1 MPKAFGRRAAL
12 ATALALAAVACAT
25 LPPPAREAVR
35 ALRVMSF
42 NVRYDEPRDGAN
54 AWPRRK
60 DLVAGTIAFHRV
72 DVAGLQEVLAAQ
84 LRDLR
89 ELLPEYAAV
98 GVGRDD
104 GEEAGEFNPV
114 LFRKDRFRLLGSST
128 FWLSED
134 PDRPGTKGWDAACAR
149 VVTWARLRDLWT
161 GLTFVAFNT
170 HFDHVGGRARQESAR
185 LILSELPGIA
195 GGASFVLTG
204 DFNCTREDAA
214 YRALVAAGEGGTLL
228 RDARDL
234 AARPP
239 YGPPASFNG
248 FRAEPWTGLP
258 IDHIFVGPSAVVA
271 RIGIL
276 PATWAG
282 RFVSDHNPVLAE
294 IRLAPR

>member
-1 MPKAFGRRAAL
+1 MPKPLGRRAAL
-12 ATALALAAVACAT
+12 ATFLALAAAACAS
-25 LPPPAREAVR
+25 LPPPARDAVR

-42 NVRYDEPRDGAN
+42 NVRYDEARDGAN

-60 DLVAGTIAFHRV
+60 DMVAGTIAFHRA
-72 DVAGLQEVLAAQ
+72 DVAGLQEVLASQ
-84 LRDLR
+84 LADLR

-104 GEEAGEFNPV
+104 GREAGEFNPI

-134 PDRPGTKGWDAACAR
+134 PERPGVKGWDAACAR

-161 GLTFVAFNT
+161 GVTFVAFNT
-170 HFDHVGGRARQESAR
+170 HFDHVGERARRESAR
-185 LILSELPGIA
+185 LILSELPRIA
-195 GGASFVLTG
+195 GGAPFVLTG
-204 DFNCTREDAA
+204 DFNCTREDPAHQ
-214 YRALVAAGEGGTLL
+214 ALVSGGERGALL

-239 YGPPASFNG
+239 FGPPASFNG
-248 FRAEPWTGLP
+248 FRAEPAAGLP
-258 IDHIFVGPSAVVA
+258 IDHIFVGPSVVVA

>member
-1 MPKAFGRRAAL
+1 MPKPLGRRAAL
-12 ATALALAAVACAT
+12 ATFLALAAAACAS
-25 LPPPAREAVR
+25 LPPPARDAVR

-42 NVRYDEPRDGAN
+42 NVRYDEARDGAN

-60 DLVAGTIAFHRV
+60 DMVAGTIAFHRA
-72 DVAGLQEVLAAQ
+72 DVAGLQEVLASQ
-84 LRDLR
+84 LADLR

-104 GEEAGEFNPV
+104 GREAGEFNPI

-134 PDRPGTKGWDAACAR
+134 PERPGVKGWDAACAR

-161 GLTFVAFNT
+161 GMTFVAFNT
-170 HFDHVGGRARQESAR
+170 HFDHVGERARRESAR
-185 LILSELPGIA
+185 LILSELPRIA
-195 GGASFVLTG
+195 GGAPFVLTG
-204 DFNCTREDAA
+204 DFNCTREDPAHQ
-214 YRALVAAGEGGTLL
+214 ALVSGGERGALL

-239 YGPPASFNG
+239 FGPPASFNG
-248 FRAEPWTGLP
+248 FRAEPAAGLP
-258 IDHIFVGPSAVVA
+258 IDHIFVGPSVVVA

>member
-1 MPKAFGRRAAL
+1 MTKPLGRRVAL
-12 ATALALAAVACAT
+12 AASLALAAAACAP
-25 LPPPAREAVR
+25 LPRPARDAVR

-60 DLVAGTIAFHRV
+60 DLVAGTVAFHRV
-72 DVAGLQEVLAAQ
+72 DVAGLQEVLATQ
-84 LRDLR
+84 LADLS
-89 ELLPEYAAV
+89 ELLPGYAAV

-104 GEEAGEFNPV
+104 GKEAGEFNPV
-114 LFRKDRFRLLGSST
+114 LFRKDRFRLLGWST
-128 FWLSED
+128 FWLSEE
-134 PDRPGTKGWDAACAR
+134 PGNPGSKGWDAACAR
-149 VVTWARLRDLWT
+149 VVTWARLLDLWT
-161 GLTFVAFNT
+161 GATLVAFNT
-170 HFDHVGGRARQESAR
+170 HFDHVGDRARRESAR
-185 LILSELPGIA
+185 LILSEVPRIA
-195 GGASFVLTG
+195 AGAPFVLTG

-214 YRALVAAGEGGTLL
+214 YLALVSGGGGGALL

-234 AARPP
+234 AAPPP

-248 FRAEPWTGLP
+248 FRAEPPAGLP

-271 RIGIL
+271 RAGIL